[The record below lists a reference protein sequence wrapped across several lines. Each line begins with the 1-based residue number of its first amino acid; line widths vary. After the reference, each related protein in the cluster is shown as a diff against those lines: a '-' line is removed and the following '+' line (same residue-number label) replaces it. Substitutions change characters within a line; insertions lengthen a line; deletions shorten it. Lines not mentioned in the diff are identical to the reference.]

1 MSIFPLLCSDPR
13 NKDASA
19 ENNDSA
25 KKEEEEEDEEEEE
38 EILPGSTLFIKNL
51 NFNTS
56 EETLHEVS
64 SRAQAA
70 NCIDIVV

>member
-1 MSIFPLLCSDPR
+1 MLRSEPR
-13 NKDASA
+13 SKDASA
-19 ENNDSA
+19 ENNDLA

-38 EILPGSTLFIKNL
+38 EQPLPGSTLFIKNL

-70 NCIDIVV
+70 NCADIVV

>member
-1 MSIFPLLCSDPR
+1 MLRSEPR
-13 NKDASA
+13 TKDASA

-38 EILPGSTLFIKNL
+38 QILPGSTLFIKNL

-70 NCIDIVV
+70 HCVDIVV